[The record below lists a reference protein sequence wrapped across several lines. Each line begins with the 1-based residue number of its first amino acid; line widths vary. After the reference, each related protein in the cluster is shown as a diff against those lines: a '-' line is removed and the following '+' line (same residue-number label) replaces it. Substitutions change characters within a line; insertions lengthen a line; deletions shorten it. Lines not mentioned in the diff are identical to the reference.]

1 MDEHIFKMRVTK
13 WEEGAAS
20 LHGSYDDLSPQE
32 QNAFNTLYNLWR
44 NAAFSDDLK
53 NRVERQVKLL
63 SDSDKLHNNN
73 RDIVLASKNFRS
85 MSRELY
91 GTDVATLR
99 QFVAYMKNK
108 CGGPVRN
115 NNRPQPTS
123 SPRPATNNRP
133 QPTSSPRPVTNNRPQ
148 PTSSPRPV
156 TNNRPQPT
164 SSPRPVTNNRPQ
176 PTSSPRPVTNNRPQP
191 TSSPRPVTNNRPQ
204 PTSSPRPVTNNRPQ
218 PTTNHSF
225 RPTGNSGHGGD
236 GNDGTHFSRD
246 MIGYAVG
253 VMLLIGICV
262 AMAAGWSHATAPKP
276 YDYAKWLRTEWNGE
290 TGGMPTTLIV
300 DTVCGDSV
308 EARLM
313 ISKAGGL
320 VKENL
325 KGSLE
330 IASEGCYVYLR
341 NSDPQTND
349 SSVIRLLVAQEAVRM
364 GGSVQT
370 SDSTSLAMSL
380 LRAGSKEKV
389 KVQAGTSQPKQSK
402 KNRKSQRTRKTDN
415 SNGSYSSSSSTNT
428 SSASHSVRNKPTEEA
443 QPAASEPS
451 QPDPS
456 KGGFRLEV
464 IKKE

>member
-20 LHGSYDDLSPQE
+20 LKGSFDDLSPQE
-32 QNAFNTLYNLWR
+32 QNAFDTLYNLWR

-91 GTDVATLR
+91 GTDEATLR

-115 NNRPQPTS
+115 N
-123 SPRPATNNRP
+123 NNRP

-148 PTSSPRPV
+148 PTSSPRPA
-156 TNNRPQPT
+156 
-164 SSPRPVTNNRPQ
+164 
-176 PTSSPRPVTNNRPQP
+176 
-191 TSSPRPVTNNRPQ
+191 
-204 PTSSPRPVTNNRPQ
+204 TNNRPQ

-236 GNDGTHFSRD
+236 GNDGTRFSRD

-253 VMLLIGICV
+253 VILLIGICV

-300 DTVCGDSV
+300 DTVRGDSV

-341 NSDPQTND
+341 NSDPQAND

-389 KVQAGTSQPKQSK
+389 DVQTVISKSKQSK
-402 KNRKSQRTRKTDN
+402 KNRKSHRTRKTES

-428 SSASHSVRNKPTEEA
+428 RSTSHSVRNKPTEEA

>member
-63 SDSDKLHNNN
+63 SDSDKLHNNS

-123 SPRPATNNRP
+123 SPRPA
-133 QPTSSPRPVTNNRPQ
+133 
-148 PTSSPRPV
+148 
-156 TNNRPQPT
+156 
-164 SSPRPVTNNRPQ
+164 TNNRPQ

>member
-108 CGGPVRN
+108 CGGPVRT

-123 SPRPATNNRP
+123 SPRPA
-133 QPTSSPRPVTNNRPQ
+133 
-148 PTSSPRPV
+148 
-156 TNNRPQPT
+156 
-164 SSPRPVTNNRPQ
+164 
-176 PTSSPRPVTNNRPQP
+176 TNNRPQP

-236 GNDGTHFSRD
+236 GNDGTRFSRD

-253 VMLLIGICV
+253 VILLIGICV

-380 LRAGSKEKV
+380 LRAGSNEKV
-389 KVQAGTSQPKQSK
+389 DVQTVISKSKQSK
-402 KNRKSQRTRKTDN
+402 KNRKSHRTRKTES

-428 SSASHSVRNKPTEEA
+428 RSASHSVRNKPTEEA
-443 QPAASEPS
+443 QSAASEPS

>member
-20 LHGSYDDLSPQE
+20 LKGSFDDLSPQE
-32 QNAFNTLYNLWR
+32 QNAFDTLYNLWR

-91 GTDVATLR
+91 GTDEATLR
-99 QFVAYMKNK
+99 QFIAYMKNK

-133 QPTSSPRPVTNNRPQ
+133 QPTSSPRPA
-148 PTSSPRPV
+148 
-156 TNNRPQPT
+156 
-164 SSPRPVTNNRPQ
+164 
-176 PTSSPRPVTNNRPQP
+176 
-191 TSSPRPVTNNRPQ
+191 
-204 PTSSPRPVTNNRPQ
+204 TNNRPQ
-218 PTTNHSF
+218 PTTNHSS

-236 GNDGTHFSRD
+236 GNDGTRFSRD

-253 VMLLIGICV
+253 VILLIGICV

-300 DTVCGDSV
+300 DTVRGDSV

-389 KVQAGTSQPKQSK
+389 DVQTVISKPKQSK
-402 KNRKSQRTRKTDN
+402 KNRKSRSTRKSDN

-428 SSASHSVRNKPTEEA
+428 RSASQSVRNKPTEEA

>member
-20 LHGSYDDLSPQE
+20 LKGSFDDLSPQE
-32 QNAFNTLYNLWR
+32 QNAFDTLYNLWR

-91 GTDVATLR
+91 GTDEATLR

-115 NNRPQPTS
+115 NNNRPQPTS
-123 SPRPATNNRP
+123 SPRPA
-133 QPTSSPRPVTNNRPQ
+133 
-148 PTSSPRPV
+148 
-156 TNNRPQPT
+156 
-164 SSPRPVTNNRPQ
+164 
-176 PTSSPRPVTNNRPQP
+176 
-191 TSSPRPVTNNRPQ
+191 
-204 PTSSPRPVTNNRPQ
+204 TNNRPQ

-236 GNDGTHFSRD
+236 GNDGTRFSRD

-380 LRAGSKEKV
+380 LRAGSNEKV

-402 KNRKSQRTRKTDN
+402 KNRKSRSTRKSDS

-428 SSASHSVRNKPTEEA
+428 RSTSHSVRNKPTEEA

>member
-123 SPRPATNNRP
+123 SPRP
-133 QPTSSPRPVTNNRPQ
+133 
-148 PTSSPRPV
+148 
-156 TNNRPQPT
+156 
-164 SSPRPVTNNRPQ
+164 
-176 PTSSPRPVTNNRPQP
+176 
-191 TSSPRPVTNNRPQ
+191 
-204 PTSSPRPVTNNRPQ
+204 VTNNRPQ

-236 GNDGTHFSRD
+236 GNDGTHFRRD

-300 DTVCGDSV
+300 DTVYGDSV

-389 KVQAGTSQPKQSK
+389 DVQTVISKPKQSK
-402 KNRKSQRTRKTDN
+402 KNRKSRSTRKSDN

>member
-123 SPRPATNNRP
+123 SPRPA
-133 QPTSSPRPVTNNRPQ
+133 
-148 PTSSPRPV
+148 
-156 TNNRPQPT
+156 
-164 SSPRPVTNNRPQ
+164 
-176 PTSSPRPVTNNRPQP
+176 
-191 TSSPRPVTNNRPQ
+191 TNNRPQ

-389 KVQAGTSQPKQSK
+389 KVQAGTYQPKQSK

>member
-115 NNRPQPTS
+115 NN
-123 SPRPATNNRP
+123 
-133 QPTSSPRPVTNNRPQ
+133 
-148 PTSSPRPV
+148 
-156 TNNRPQPT
+156 
-164 SSPRPVTNNRPQ
+164 
-176 PTSSPRPVTNNRPQP
+176 
-191 TSSPRPVTNNRPQ
+191 NRPQ

-262 AMAAGWSHATAPKP
+262 AMATGWSHATAPKP

-290 TGGMPTTLIV
+290 TGGIPTTLIV

-380 LRAGSKEKV
+380 LRAGSNEKV
-389 KVQAGTSQPKQSK
+389 DVQTVISKPKQSK
-402 KNRKSQRTRKTDN
+402 KNRKSRSTRKTDN

-428 SSASHSVRNKPTEEA
+428 RSTSQSVRNKPTEEA

>member
-176 PTSSPRPVTNNRPQP
+176 PT
-191 TSSPRPVTNNRPQ
+191 
-204 PTSSPRPVTNNRPQ
+204 
-218 PTTNHSF
+218 TNHSF

-341 NSDPQTND
+341 NSDPQIND

-389 KVQAGTSQPKQSK
+389 DVQTVISKPKQSK
-402 KNRKSQRTRKTDN
+402 KNRKSRSTRKTDN

-428 SSASHSVRNKPTEEA
+428 RSTSHSVRNKPTEEA

>member
-20 LHGSYDDLSPQE
+20 LHASYDDLSPQE

-123 SPRPATNNRP
+123 SPRPVTNNRP
-133 QPTSSPRPVTNNRPQ
+133 QPTSSSRPVTNNRPQ
-148 PTSSPRPV
+148 PTSS
-156 TNNRPQPT
+156 
-164 SSPRPVTNNRPQ
+164 S
-176 PTSSPRPVTNNRPQP
+176 
-191 TSSPRPVTNNRPQ
+191 
-204 PTSSPRPVTNNRPQ
+204 RPVTNNRPQ
-218 PTTNHSF
+218 PTTNHSS

-236 GNDGTHFSRD
+236 GNDDTRFGRD

-300 DTVCGDSV
+300 DTVYGDSV

-380 LRAGSKEKV
+380 LRAGSNEKV
-389 KVQAGTSQPKQSK
+389 KVQTGTYQPKQSK
-402 KNRKSQRTRKTDN
+402 KNRKSRSTRKTDN

-428 SSASHSVRNKPTEEA
+428 RSTSHSVRNKPTEEA
-443 QPAASEPS
+443 QPTASEPS

>member
-123 SPRPATNNRP
+123 SPRP
-133 QPTSSPRPVTNNRPQ
+133 VTNNRPQ
-148 PTSSPRPV
+148 PTSSPRPA
-156 TNNRPQPT
+156 TNNRPHTTTGP
-164 SSPRPVTNNRPQ
+164 SS
-176 PTSSPRPVTNNRPQP
+176 
-191 TSSPRPVTNNRPQ
+191 
-204 PTSSPRPVTNNRPQ
+204 
-218 PTTNHSF
+218 

-402 KNRKSQRTRKTDN
+402 KNRKSRSTRKTDN

>member
-91 GTDVATLR
+91 GTDEATLR

-115 NNRPQPTS
+115 NNNRPQPTS
-123 SPRPATNNRP
+123 SPRPA
-133 QPTSSPRPVTNNRPQ
+133 
-148 PTSSPRPV
+148 
-156 TNNRPQPT
+156 
-164 SSPRPVTNNRPQ
+164 
-176 PTSSPRPVTNNRPQP
+176 
-191 TSSPRPVTNNRPQ
+191 
-204 PTSSPRPVTNNRPQ
+204 TNNRPQ

-290 TGGMPTTLIV
+290 IGGMPTTLIV

>member
-20 LHGSYDDLSPQE
+20 LKGSFDNLSPQE
-32 QNAFNTLYNLWR
+32 QNAFDTLCNLWR

-91 GTDVATLR
+91 GTDEATLR

-115 NNRPQPTS
+115 NN
-123 SPRPATNNRP
+123 NRP

-148 PTSSPRPV
+148 PTM
-156 TNNRPQPT
+156 
-164 SSPRPVTNNRPQ
+164 
-176 PTSSPRPVTNNRPQP
+176 
-191 TSSPRPVTNNRPQ
+191 
-204 PTSSPRPVTNNRPQ
+204 
-218 PTTNHSF
+218 NHSS

-253 VMLLIGICV
+253 VILLIGICV

-300 DTVCGDSV
+300 DTVRGDSV

-341 NSDPQTND
+341 NSDPQAND

-380 LRAGSKEKV
+380 LRAGSNEKV
-389 KVQAGTSQPKQSK
+389 DVQTVISKSKQSK
-402 KNRKSQRTRKTDN
+402 KNRKSHRTRKTES

-428 SSASHSVRNKPTEEA
+428 RSTSHSVRNKPTEEA

>member
-123 SPRPATNNRP
+123 SPRP
-133 QPTSSPRPVTNNRPQ
+133 VTNNRPQ

-164 SSPRPVTNNRPQ
+164 SSPRPA
-176 PTSSPRPVTNNRPQP
+176 
-191 TSSPRPVTNNRPQ
+191 TNNRPQ

-236 GNDGTHFSRD
+236 GNDDTRFSRD

-300 DTVCGDSV
+300 DTVRGDSV

-370 SDSTSLAMSL
+370 SDSTSLVMSL

-402 KNRKSQRTRKTDN
+402 KNRKSRSTRKTDN

>member
-108 CGGPVRN
+108 CGGPVR
-115 NNRPQPTS
+115 
-123 SPRPATNNRP
+123 
-133 QPTSSPRPVTNNRPQ
+133 
-148 PTSSPRPV
+148 
-156 TNNRPQPT
+156 
-164 SSPRPVTNNRPQ
+164 
-176 PTSSPRPVTNNRPQP
+176 
-191 TSSPRPVTNNRPQ
+191 TNNRPQ

-225 RPTGNSGHGGD
+225 RPMGNSGHGGD

>member
-20 LHGSYDDLSPQE
+20 LKGSFDDLSPQE
-32 QNAFNTLYNLWR
+32 QNAFDTLYNLWR

-91 GTDVATLR
+91 GTDEATLR
-99 QFVAYMKNK
+99 QFIAYMKNK
-108 CGGPVRN
+108 CGGPVRNN

-133 QPTSSPRPVTNNRPQ
+133 QPTSSPRPVTNNRPH
-148 PTSSPRPV
+148 
-156 TNNRPQPT
+156 
-164 SSPRPVTNNRPQ
+164 
-176 PTSSPRPVTNNRPQP
+176 
-191 TSSPRPVTNNRPQ
+191 
-204 PTSSPRPVTNNRPQ
+204 
-218 PTTNHSF
+218 PTTDHSF

-236 GNDGTHFSRD
+236 GNDGTRFSRD

-253 VMLLIGICV
+253 VILLIGICV

-380 LRAGSKEKV
+380 LRSGSKEKV
-389 KVQAGTSQPKQSK
+389 DVQTVISKPKQSK
-402 KNRKSQRTRKTDN
+402 KNRKSRSTRKSDS

-428 SSASHSVRNKPTEEA
+428 RSASHSVRNKPTEEA

>member
-123 SPRPATNNRP
+123 SPRP
-133 QPTSSPRPVTNNRPQ
+133 VTNNRPQ
-148 PTSSPRPV
+148 PTSSPRPA
-156 TNNRPQPT
+156 
-164 SSPRPVTNNRPQ
+164 
-176 PTSSPRPVTNNRPQP
+176 
-191 TSSPRPVTNNRPQ
+191 
-204 PTSSPRPVTNNRPQ
+204 TNNRPQ
-218 PTTNHSF
+218 PTTDHSF

-236 GNDGTHFSRD
+236 GNDGTRFSRD

-253 VMLLIGICV
+253 VILLIGICV

-320 VKENL
+320 VKESL

-330 IASEGCYVYLR
+330 IASEGCYVYMR

-380 LRAGSKEKV
+380 LRSGSKEKV
-389 KVQAGTSQPKQSK
+389 DVQTVISKPKQSK
-402 KNRKSQRTRKTDN
+402 KNRKSRSTRKSDS

-428 SSASHSVRNKPTEEA
+428 RSASHSVRNKPTEEA

>member
-32 QNAFNTLYNLWR
+32 QNAFDTLYNLWR
-44 NAAFSDDLK
+44 NATFSDDLK

-63 SDSDKLHNNN
+63 SDLDKLHNNN

-148 PTSSPRPV
+148 PT
-156 TNNRPQPT
+156 
-164 SSPRPVTNNRPQ
+164 
-176 PTSSPRPVTNNRPQP
+176 
-191 TSSPRPVTNNRPQ
+191 
-204 PTSSPRPVTNNRPQ
+204 
-218 PTTNHSF
+218 TNHSF

-236 GNDGTHFSRD
+236 GNDDTRFSRD

-300 DTVCGDSV
+300 DTVRSDSV

-389 KVQAGTSQPKQSK
+389 DVQTVISKPKQSK
-402 KNRKSQRTRKTDN
+402 KNRKSRSTRKSDS

-428 SSASHSVRNKPTEEA
+428 RSTSHSVRNKPTEEV

>member
-32 QNAFNTLYNLWR
+32 QNAFDTLYNLWR

-148 PTSSPRPV
+148 PT
-156 TNNRPQPT
+156 
-164 SSPRPVTNNRPQ
+164 
-176 PTSSPRPVTNNRPQP
+176 
-191 TSSPRPVTNNRPQ
+191 
-204 PTSSPRPVTNNRPQ
+204 
-218 PTTNHSF
+218 TNHSF

-300 DTVCGDSV
+300 DTVYGDSV

-389 KVQAGTSQPKQSK
+389 DVQTVISKPKQSK
-402 KNRKSQRTRKTDN
+402 KNRKSRSTRKTDN

-428 SSASHSVRNKPTEEA
+428 SSASHPVRNKPTEEA

-451 QPDPS
+451 QSDPS

>member
-32 QNAFNTLYNLWR
+32 QNAFDTLYNLWR
-44 NAAFSDDLK
+44 NATFSDDLK

-123 SPRPATNNRP
+123 SPRPA
-133 QPTSSPRPVTNNRPQ
+133 
-148 PTSSPRPV
+148 
-156 TNNRPQPT
+156 
-164 SSPRPVTNNRPQ
+164 
-176 PTSSPRPVTNNRPQP
+176 
-191 TSSPRPVTNNRPQ
+191 
-204 PTSSPRPVTNNRPQ
+204 TNNRPQ

-330 IASEGCYVYLR
+330 IASEGCYVCLR

-389 KVQAGTSQPKQSK
+389 QAGTSQPKQSK
-402 KNRKSQRTRKTDN
+402 KNRKSRSTRKTDN

>member
-108 CGGPVRN
+108 CGGPVRT

-123 SPRPATNNRP
+123 SPRPA
-133 QPTSSPRPVTNNRPQ
+133 
-148 PTSSPRPV
+148 
-156 TNNRPQPT
+156 
-164 SSPRPVTNNRPQ
+164 
-176 PTSSPRPVTNNRPQP
+176 
-191 TSSPRPVTNNRPQ
+191 TNNRPQ

-389 KVQAGTSQPKQSK
+389 QAGTYQPKQSK
-402 KNRKSQRTRKTDN
+402 KNRKSRSTRKTDN

-443 QPAASEPS
+443 QPTASEPS

>member
-20 LHGSYDDLSPQE
+20 LNGSYDDLSPQE

-91 GTDVATLR
+91 GTDEATLR

-133 QPTSSPRPVTNNRPQ
+133 QPTSSSRPATNNRPQ
-148 PTSSPRPV
+148 PTSSPHPA
-156 TNNRPQPT
+156 TNNRPH
-164 SSPRPVTNNRPQ
+164 
-176 PTSSPRPVTNNRPQP
+176 
-191 TSSPRPVTNNRPQ
+191 
-204 PTSSPRPVTNNRPQ
+204 
-218 PTTNHSF
+218 PTTNHSS

-236 GNDGTHFSRD
+236 GNDGTRFSRD

-389 KVQAGTSQPKQSK
+389 DVQTVISKPKQSK
-402 KNRKSQRTRKTDN
+402 KNRKSHRTRKTES

-428 SSASHSVRNKPTEEA
+428 RSTSHSVRNKPTEEA
-443 QPAASEPS
+443 RPAASEPS

>member
-20 LHGSYDDLSPQE
+20 LEGSYDDLSPQE
-32 QNAFNTLYNLWR
+32 QNAFDTLYNLWR
-44 NAAFSDDLK
+44 NAAFGDDLK
-53 NRVERQVKLL
+53 NRVERQVRLL

-91 GTDVATLR
+91 GTDAATLR

-115 NNRPQPTS
+115 NNRPQPANS
-123 SPRPATNNRP
+123 SPRPTPAADNRP
-133 QPTSSPRPVTNNRPQ
+133 H
-148 PTSSPRPV
+148 
-156 TNNRPQPT
+156 
-164 SSPRPVTNNRPQ
+164 
-176 PTSSPRPVTNNRPQP
+176 
-191 TSSPRPVTNNRPQ
+191 
-204 PTSSPRPVTNNRPQ
+204 
-218 PTTNHSF
+218 PTTGPSS
-225 RPTGNSGHGGD
+225 RPTGNGGHRDSGPRIRFD
-236 GNDGTHFSRD
+236 RN

-313 ISKAGGL
+313 ISRAGGL
-320 VKENL
+320 VKESL

-330 IASEGCYVYLR
+330 IASEGCYVYLK
-341 NSDPQTND
+341 NSDSQAND

-389 KVQAGTSQPKQSK
+389 KVQAGTYQPKQSK

-443 QPAASEPS
+443 QPAAGEPS

>member
-44 NAAFSDDLK
+44 NATFSDDLK

-115 NNRPQPTS
+115 
-123 SPRPATNNRP
+123 
-133 QPTSSPRPVTNNRPQ
+133 
-148 PTSSPRPV
+148 
-156 TNNRPQPT
+156 
-164 SSPRPVTNNRPQ
+164 
-176 PTSSPRPVTNNRPQP
+176 NNRPQP

-313 ISKAGGL
+313 ISKTGGL

-443 QPAASEPS
+443 QPAASESS

>member
-20 LHGSYDDLSPQE
+20 LNGSYDDLSPQE
-32 QNAFNTLYNLWR
+32 QNAFDTLCNLWR

-91 GTDVATLR
+91 GTDEATLR

-123 SPRPATNNRP
+123 SARPATNNRP

-148 PTSSPRPV
+148 PTM
-156 TNNRPQPT
+156 
-164 SSPRPVTNNRPQ
+164 
-176 PTSSPRPVTNNRPQP
+176 
-191 TSSPRPVTNNRPQ
+191 
-204 PTSSPRPVTNNRPQ
+204 
-218 PTTNHSF
+218 NHSS

-236 GNDGTHFSRD
+236 GNDGTRFSRD

-253 VMLLIGICV
+253 VILLIGICV

-320 VKENL
+320 VKESL

-330 IASEGCYVYLR
+330 IASEGCYVYMR

-380 LRAGSKEKV
+380 LRSGSKEKV
-389 KVQAGTSQPKQSK
+389 DVQTVISKPKQSK
-402 KNRKSQRTRKTDN
+402 KNRKSRSTRKSDS

-428 SSASHSVRNKPTEEA
+428 RSASHSVRNKPTEEA

>member
-32 QNAFNTLYNLWR
+32 QNAFDTLYNLWR
-44 NAAFSDDLK
+44 NATFSDDLK

-108 CGGPVRN
+108 CGGPVR
-115 NNRPQPTS
+115 
-123 SPRPATNNRP
+123 TNNRP

-148 PTSSPRPV
+148 PM
-156 TNNRPQPT
+156 
-164 SSPRPVTNNRPQ
+164 
-176 PTSSPRPVTNNRPQP
+176 
-191 TSSPRPVTNNRPQ
+191 
-204 PTSSPRPVTNNRPQ
+204 
-218 PTTNHSF
+218 TNHSF

-236 GNDGTHFSRD
+236 GNDDTRFSRD

-300 DTVCGDSV
+300 DTVRSDSV

-389 KVQAGTSQPKQSK
+389 DVQTVISKPKQSK
-402 KNRKSQRTRKTDN
+402 KNRKSRSTRKSDS

-428 SSASHSVRNKPTEEA
+428 RSTSHSVRNKPTEEV

>member
-108 CGGPVRN
+108 CGGPVR
-115 NNRPQPTS
+115 
-123 SPRPATNNRP
+123 TNNRP

-164 SSPRPVTNNRPQ
+164 SS
-176 PTSSPRPVTNNRPQP
+176 S
-191 TSSPRPVTNNRPQ
+191 
-204 PTSSPRPVTNNRPQ
+204 RPVTNNRPQ

-300 DTVCGDSV
+300 DTVYGDSV

-402 KNRKSQRTRKTDN
+402 KNRKSRSTRKTDN

-428 SSASHSVRNKPTEEA
+428 RSTSHSVRNKPTEEA

>member
-123 SPRPATNNRP
+123 SPRPA
-133 QPTSSPRPVTNNRPQ
+133 
-148 PTSSPRPV
+148 
-156 TNNRPQPT
+156 
-164 SSPRPVTNNRPQ
+164 
-176 PTSSPRPVTNNRPQP
+176 
-191 TSSPRPVTNNRPQ
+191 TNNRPQ

-428 SSASHSVRNKPTEEA
+428 RSTSHSVRNKPTEEA

>member
-115 NNRPQPTS
+115 N
-123 SPRPATNNRP
+123 
-133 QPTSSPRPVTNNRPQ
+133 
-148 PTSSPRPV
+148 
-156 TNNRPQPT
+156 
-164 SSPRPVTNNRPQ
+164 
-176 PTSSPRPVTNNRPQP
+176 
-191 TSSPRPVTNNRPQ
+191 NNRPQ

>member
-123 SPRPATNNRP
+123 SSRPA
-133 QPTSSPRPVTNNRPQ
+133 
-148 PTSSPRPV
+148 
-156 TNNRPQPT
+156 
-164 SSPRPVTNNRPQ
+164 
-176 PTSSPRPVTNNRPQP
+176 
-191 TSSPRPVTNNRPQ
+191 TNNRPQ

-253 VMLLIGICV
+253 VILLIGICV

-349 SSVIRLLVAQEAVRM
+349 SCVIRLLVAQEAVRM

-389 KVQAGTSQPKQSK
+389 DVQTVISKPKQSK
-402 KNRKSQRTRKTDN
+402 KNRKSRSTRKTDN

>member
-32 QNAFNTLYNLWR
+32 QNAFDTLYNLWR

-123 SPRPATNNRP
+123 SPRPA
-133 QPTSSPRPVTNNRPQ
+133 
-148 PTSSPRPV
+148 
-156 TNNRPQPT
+156 
-164 SSPRPVTNNRPQ
+164 
-176 PTSSPRPVTNNRPQP
+176 TNNRPQP

>member
-108 CGGPVRN
+108 CGGPVRD

-123 SPRPATNNRP
+123 SPRPA
-133 QPTSSPRPVTNNRPQ
+133 
-148 PTSSPRPV
+148 
-156 TNNRPQPT
+156 
-164 SSPRPVTNNRPQ
+164 
-176 PTSSPRPVTNNRPQP
+176 TNNRPQP

-253 VMLLIGICV
+253 VILLIGICV

-341 NSDPQTND
+341 NSDPQAND

-380 LRAGSKEKV
+380 LRAGSNEKV

>member
-32 QNAFNTLYNLWR
+32 QNAFETLYNLWR

-91 GTDVATLR
+91 GTDEATLR

-115 NNRPQPTS
+115 N
-123 SPRPATNNRP
+123 NNRP

-164 SSPRPVTNNRPQ
+164 M
-176 PTSSPRPVTNNRPQP
+176 
-191 TSSPRPVTNNRPQ
+191 
-204 PTSSPRPVTNNRPQ
+204 
-218 PTTNHSF
+218 NHSS

-236 GNDGTHFSRD
+236 GNDGTRFSRD

-253 VMLLIGICV
+253 VILLIGICV

-341 NSDPQTND
+341 NSDPQAND

-389 KVQAGTSQPKQSK
+389 DVQTNISKPKQSK
-402 KNRKSQRTRKTDN
+402 KNRKSQRTRKTDS

-428 SSASHSVRNKPTEEA
+428 RSTSHSVRNKPTEEA

>member
-123 SPRPATNNRP
+123 SPRP
-133 QPTSSPRPVTNNRPQ
+133 
-148 PTSSPRPV
+148 
-156 TNNRPQPT
+156 
-164 SSPRPVTNNRPQ
+164 
-176 PTSSPRPVTNNRPQP
+176 
-191 TSSPRPVTNNRPQ
+191 
-204 PTSSPRPVTNNRPQ
+204 VTNNRPQ

-236 GNDGTHFSRD
+236 GNDDTRFGRD

-300 DTVCGDSV
+300 DTVRGDSV

-380 LRAGSKEKV
+380 LRAGSNEKV
-389 KVQAGTSQPKQSK
+389 KVQTGTYQPKQSK
-402 KNRKSQRTRKTDN
+402 KNRKSRSTRKTNN

-428 SSASHSVRNKPTEEA
+428 RSTSHSVRNKPTEEA
-443 QPAASEPS
+443 QPTASEPS

>member
-1 MDEHIFKMRVTK
+1 MRVTK

-20 LHGSYDDLSPQE
+20 LNGSYDDLSPQE
-32 QNAFNTLYNLWR
+32 QNAFDTLCNLWR

-91 GTDVATLR
+91 GTDEATLR

-123 SPRPATNNRP
+123 SSRPATNNRP

-148 PTSSPRPV
+148 PTM
-156 TNNRPQPT
+156 
-164 SSPRPVTNNRPQ
+164 
-176 PTSSPRPVTNNRPQP
+176 
-191 TSSPRPVTNNRPQ
+191 
-204 PTSSPRPVTNNRPQ
+204 
-218 PTTNHSF
+218 NHSS

-236 GNDGTHFSRD
+236 GNDGTRFSRD

-253 VMLLIGICV
+253 VILLIGICV

-320 VKENL
+320 VKESL

-330 IASEGCYVYLR
+330 IASEGCYVYMR

-380 LRAGSKEKV
+380 LRSGSKEKV
-389 KVQAGTSQPKQSK
+389 DVQTVISKPKQSK
-402 KNRKSQRTRKTDN
+402 KNRKSRSTRKSDS

-428 SSASHSVRNKPTEEA
+428 RSASHSVRNKPTEEA

>member
-176 PTSSPRPVTNNRPQP
+176 PT
-191 TSSPRPVTNNRPQ
+191 
-204 PTSSPRPVTNNRPQ
+204 
-218 PTTNHSF
+218 TNHSF

-290 TGGMPTTLIV
+290 TGGIPTTLIV

-380 LRAGSKEKV
+380 LRAGSNEKV
-389 KVQAGTSQPKQSK
+389 DVQTVISKPKQSK
-402 KNRKSQRTRKTDN
+402 KNRKSRSTRKTDN

-428 SSASHSVRNKPTEEA
+428 RATSQSVRNKPTEEA

>member
-32 QNAFNTLYNLWR
+32 QNAFDTLYNLWR

-115 NNRPQPTS
+115 
-123 SPRPATNNRP
+123 
-133 QPTSSPRPVTNNRPQ
+133 
-148 PTSSPRPV
+148 
-156 TNNRPQPT
+156 
-164 SSPRPVTNNRPQ
+164 NNRPQ

-389 KVQAGTSQPKQSK
+389 DVQTVISKPKQSK
-402 KNRKSQRTRKTDN
+402 KNRKSRSTRKSDS

-428 SSASHSVRNKPTEEA
+428 RSASHSVRNKPTEEA

>member
-133 QPTSSPRPVTNNRPQ
+133 QPTSSPRPVTNNI
-148 PTSSPRPV
+148 
-156 TNNRPQPT
+156 
-164 SSPRPVTNNRPQ
+164 
-176 PTSSPRPVTNNRPQP
+176 PQP

>member
-20 LHGSYDDLSPQE
+20 LEGSYDDLSPQE
-32 QNAFNTLYNLWR
+32 QNAFNTLCNLWR

-91 GTDVATLR
+91 GTDEATLR

-133 QPTSSPRPVTNNRPQ
+133 QPTSSPHPATNNRPH
-148 PTSSPRPV
+148 
-156 TNNRPQPT
+156 
-164 SSPRPVTNNRPQ
+164 
-176 PTSSPRPVTNNRPQP
+176 
-191 TSSPRPVTNNRPQ
+191 
-204 PTSSPRPVTNNRPQ
+204 
-218 PTTNHSF
+218 PTTNHSS

-236 GNDGTHFSRD
+236 GNDGTRFSRD

-380 LRAGSKEKV
+380 LRAGSNEKV

-402 KNRKSQRTRKTDN
+402 KNSKSRSTRKSDS

-428 SSASHSVRNKPTEEA
+428 RSTSHSVRNKPTEEA

>member
-20 LHGSYDDLSPQE
+20 LNGSYDDLSPQE
-32 QNAFNTLYNLWR
+32 QNAFDTLCNLWR

-91 GTDVATLR
+91 GTDEATLR

-115 NNRPQPTS
+115 N
-123 SPRPATNNRP
+123 NNRP

-148 PTSSPRPV
+148 PTSSPRPA
-156 TNNRPQPT
+156 
-164 SSPRPVTNNRPQ
+164 
-176 PTSSPRPVTNNRPQP
+176 
-191 TSSPRPVTNNRPQ
+191 
-204 PTSSPRPVTNNRPQ
+204 TNNRPQ

-236 GNDGTHFSRD
+236 GNDDTHFSRD

-389 KVQAGTSQPKQSK
+389 DVQAGTSQPKQSK
-402 KNRKSQRTRKTDN
+402 KNRKSRSTRKTDN

-428 SSASHSVRNKPTEEA
+428 RSTSHSVRNKPTEEA
-443 QPAASEPS
+443 QPTASEPS